1 MKIVHETNSGSHVLL
16 SSGEIVFLK
25 NETNPI
31 PEIEIT
37 TEKEFYE
44 IAPEFKKYSCVYIN
58 IKNPETEYAR
68 LVNNHFVIKLPGS
81 PFRYEEKFS
90 DDSEIK
96 LKQMLKRIGK
106 EA

>member
-1 MKIVHETNSGSHVLL
+1 MKIVHESKSGFHVLL
-16 SSGEIVFLK
+16 SSGEVIFLK
-25 NETNPI
+25 NETNPV
-31 PEIEIT
+31 PELEIN

-68 LVNNHFVIKLPGS
+68 LVNNHYVIKNPGES
-81 PFRYEEKFS
+81 IKYEEKLS
-90 DDSEIK
+90 DDSGKK

-106 EA
+106 DA